1 MLPDTE
7 PRVVNSATARKRI
20 LFVDDDRTVLDAFAQ
35 TLRDASSD
43 YEMAFTTSAQEALR
57 KLTENKFD
65 VIVADMHMPEM
76 GGADLL
82 TEVNRL
88 YPQTVRI
95 LLSDNAGLEL
105 VVRSS
110 TTAHQFLTKPCDAA
124 TLRRTLDRALRIREI
139 LASPGLRTVVSR
151 MTSLPSLPAMY
162 TKLVE
167 SLDDPE
173 ITSRELGEIIAQ
185 DVGMS
190 AKILQIANS
199 AFFGLY
205 RYVANPSEAAVYLGI
220 DTIRALTLSTSVFSA
235 FQEAGLNPF
244 FIGQLQQHSMATG
257 MVAHAIAKAENLPKK
272 ACDASLVGGLLHDAG
287 KLVLAANCPKEYA
300 DVLVLVGKERIAS
313 NAAESRIFAATHA
326 EIGSYLLWLWG
337 LPDEVCR
344 AVAFHHHP
352 REASAKAFTAAAAI
366 HVADALEHE
375 RTAVDPVPQMDID
388 LNFLESLGLAGRLP
402 DWRRLCSEQLD
413 KKDDAS

>member
-1 MLPDTE
+1 MLPDNE
-7 PRVVNSATARKRI
+7 PRAANAATALKRI
-20 LFVDDDRTVLDAFAQ
+20 LFVDDDQNVLDTIER
-35 TLRDASSD
+35 TLIDANSD
-43 YEMAFTTSAQEALR
+43 YEMAFTTSGREALR
-57 KLTENKFD
+57 KLEGSEFD
-65 VIVADMHMPEM
+65 VIVADMHMPEI

-82 TEVNRL
+82 TEVMRL

-95 LLSDNAGLEL
+95 LLSDNAGLDL
-105 VVRSS
+105 VLRSS
-110 TTAHQFLTKPCDAA
+110 TRAHQFLTKPSDVA
-124 TLRRTLDRALRIREI
+124 TLRRTLDRALRIREM
-139 LASPGLRTVVSR
+139 LAAPGLRTVVSR

-173 ITSRELGEIIAQ
+173 ISSRELGEIIAQ
-185 DVGMS
+185 DVGMT

-220 DTIRALTLSTSVFSA
+220 DTIRALTLSTTVFSA

-257 MVAHAIAKAENLPKK
+257 IVAHAIAKAENLPKK
-272 ACDASLVGGLLHDAG
+272 DRDASLVGGLLHDAG

-300 DVLVLVGKERIAS
+300 DVLALMRKESITAY
-313 NAAESRIFAATHA
+313 AAEGRVFGATHA

-344 AVAFHHHP
+344 AVAFHHQP
-352 REASAKAFTAAAAI
+352 REGSAKAFTAAAAI

-375 RTAVDPVPQMDID
+375 RAELNPAFQVDID
-388 LNFLESLGLAGRLP
+388 VDFLTMLGLAGRVP
-402 DWRRLCSEQLD
+402 AWRVLCSEQLD
-413 KKDDAS
+413 RKEEA

>member
-1 MLPDTE
+1 MSPDNE
-7 PRVVNSATARKRI
+7 PRAANATTALKRI
-20 LFVDDDRTVLDAFAQ
+20 LFVDDDQNILEGMGRTLLDANSDFEMVFA
-35 TLRDASSD
+35 
-43 YEMAFTTSAQEALR
+43 TSAQEALR
-57 KLTENKFD
+57 KLAESEFD
-65 VIVADMHMPEM
+65 VVVADMHMPEM

-82 TEVNRL
+82 TEVMRF

-95 LLSDNAGLEL
+95 LLSDNTGLEL
-105 VVRSS
+105 VIRSS

-124 TLRRTLDRALRIREI
+124 TLRRTLDRALRIREM

-162 TKLVE
+162 TKLVA

-185 DVGMS
+185 DVGMT

-257 MVAHAIAKAENLPKK
+257 MVAHSIAKAESLPKK

-300 DVLVLVGKERIAS
+300 DVLALMKKERRAS
-313 NAAESRIFAATHA
+313 YAAESQIFGATHA
-326 EIGSYLLWLWG
+326 EIGAYLLWLWG

-344 AVAFHHHP
+344 AVAFHHQP
-352 REASAKAFTAAAAI
+352 RGASAKAFTAAAAI
-366 HVADALEHE
+366 HVANALEHE
-375 RTAVDPVPQMDID
+375 REAVDTILQQDID
-388 LNFLESLGLAGRLP
+388 LEFLKSLGLASRLP
-402 DWRRLCSEQLD
+402 EWRRLCSQQLD
-413 KKDDAS
+413 KKEEA

>member
-1 MLPDTE
+1 MLPDNE
-7 PRVVNSATARKRI
+7 PPVSNAVTALKRV

-35 TLRDASSD
+35 TLRDATSD
-43 YEMAFTTSAQEALR
+43 YEIAFTASAPEALR
-57 KLTENKFD
+57 KLAGSEFD

-82 TEVNRL
+82 TEVMRL

-110 TTAHQFLTKPCDAA
+110 TAAHQLLTKPCDAA
-124 TLRRTLDRALRIREI
+124 TLRRTLDRALRIREM

-162 TKLVE
+162 TKLVA

-185 DVGMS
+185 DVGMT

-220 DTIRALTLSTSVFSA
+220 DTIRALTLSTSVFTA

-257 MVAHAIAKAENLPKK
+257 MVAHAIAKAESLPKK

-300 DVLVLVGKERIAS
+300 YVLVLVGKERLTS
-313 NAAESRIFAATHA
+313 HAAESRIFGATHA

-344 AVAFHHHP
+344 AVAFHHRP
-352 REASAKAFTAAAAI
+352 RESSGKAFTAAVAI
-366 HVADALEHE
+366 HVANALEHE
-375 RTAVDPVPQMDID
+375 RAAADPVPQMDID
-388 LNFLESLGLAGRLP
+388 LDFLKSLGLAGRLP
-402 DWRRLCSEQLD
+402 EWRRLCNEQLD
-413 KKDDAS
+413 KKEEV

>member
-1 MLPDTE
+1 MFPDNE
-7 PRVVNSATARKRI
+7 PRAVNATTSLKRV
-20 LFVDDDRTVLDAFAQ
+20 LFVDDDRNVLDGIEQ
-35 TLRDASSD
+35 TLLDASSD
-43 YEMAFTTSAQEALR
+43 YEVAFTTSGREALR
-57 KLTENKFD
+57 KLAESGFD
-65 VIVADMHMPEM
+65 VIVADMHMPEI
-76 GGADLL
+76 GGADLF
-82 TEVNRL
+82 TEVMRL

-95 LLSDNAGLEL
+95 LLSDNAGLDL
-105 VVRSS
+105 VLRSS

-124 TLRRTLDRALRIREI
+124 TLRRTLERALRIREM

-151 MTSLPSLPAMY
+151 MTSLPTLPAMY
-162 TKLVE
+162 TKLVA

-173 ITSRELGEIIAQ
+173 ISSRELGEIIAQ
-185 DVGMS
+185 DVGMT

-220 DTIRALTLSTSVFSA
+220 DTIRALTLSTTVFSA

-257 MVAHAIAKAENLPKK
+257 MVAYAIAKAENLPKK

-287 KLVLAANCPKEYA
+287 KLVLAATCPKEYA
-300 DVLVLVGKERIAS
+300 DVVALMRKEGLTS
-313 NAAESRIFAATHA
+313 YAAESQIFGATHA

-344 AVAFHHHP
+344 AVAFHHQP
-352 REASAKAFTAAAAI
+352 REASAKVFTAAAAI
-366 HVADALEHE
+366 HVANALEHE
-375 RTAVDPVPQMDID
+375 RATVDPVLQMNID
-388 LNFLESLGLAGRLP
+388 LEFLKSLGLANRLP
-402 DWRRLCSEQLD
+402 EWRRLCSEQLD
-413 KKDDAS
+413 KKEEA

>member
-1 MLPDTE
+1 MLPDNE
-7 PRVVNSATARKRI
+7 PRAANADTVQRRV
-20 LFVDDDRTVLDAFAQ
+20 LFVDDDQNVLDEIER
-35 TLRDASSD
+35 TLIDTNSD
-43 YEMAFTTSAQEALR
+43 YEIAFTSSGREALR
-57 KLTENKFD
+57 KLEENAFD
-65 VIVADMHMPEM
+65 IVVADMHMPEI
-76 GGADLL
+76 GGAELL
-82 TEVNRL
+82 TEVTRL

-95 LLSDNAGLEL
+95 LLSDNAGLDL
-105 VVRSS
+105 VLRSS

-124 TLRRTLDRALRIREI
+124 TLRRTLDRALRIREM

-151 MTSLPSLPAMY
+151 MTSLPTLPAMY

-173 ITSRELGEIIAQ
+173 ISSRELGDIIAQ
-185 DVGMS
+185 DVGMT

-205 RYVANPSEAAVYLGI
+205 RYVANPSEAAVYLGV
-220 DTIRALTLSTSVFSA
+220 DTIRALTLSTTVFSA
-235 FQEAGLNPF
+235 FQKAGLNPS

-257 MVAHAIAKAENLPKK
+257 IVASAIAKAENLPKK
-272 ACDASLVGGLLHDAG
+272 GCDASLVGGLLHDAG

-300 DVLVLVGKERIAS
+300 DVLALMQKENITAHT
-313 NAAESRIFAATHA
+313 AEGRIFGATHA

-344 AVAFHHHP
+344 AVAFHHQP
-352 REASAKAFTAAAAI
+352 RESSATAFTAAAAI

-375 RTAVDPVPQMDID
+375 RAALDPIFQMNID
-388 LNFLESLGLAGRLP
+388 LDLLKTLGLAGRVAE
-402 DWRRLCSEQLD
+402 WRRLCNEQLN
-413 KKDDAS
+413 KKEEA

>member
-1 MLPDTE
+1 MFPDDE
-7 PRVVNSATARKRI
+7 PRAINAATALKRV
-20 LFVDDDRTVLDAFAQ
+20 LFVDDDRAVLDAMER
-35 TLRDASSD
+35 TLLDTSSD
-43 YEMAFTTSAQEALR
+43 YEVAFTTSVPEALR
-57 KLTENKFD
+57 QLAESEFD
-65 VIVADMHMPEM
+65 VIVADMHMPET

-82 TEVNRL
+82 TEVMRL

-95 LLSDNAGLEL
+95 LLSDNAGVEIVL
-105 VVRSS
+105 RSS

-124 TLRRTLDRALRIREI
+124 TLRRTLERALRIREM

-151 MTSLPSLPAMY
+151 MTTLPTLPAMY
-162 TKLVE
+162 TKLVA

-173 ITSRELGEIIAQ
+173 ISSRELGEIIAQ
-185 DVGMS
+185 DVGMT

-235 FQEAGLNPF
+235 FQEAGLNPT

-257 MVAHAIAKAENLPKK
+257 MVAQAIAKAENSPKK
-272 ACDASLVGGLLHDAG
+272 ICDASLVGGLLHDAG
-287 KLVLAANCPKEYA
+287 KLVLAANCPEEYA
-300 DVLVLVGKERIAS
+300 DVLVLMGKERIAAY
-313 NAAESRIFAATHA
+313 AAESRVFGATHA

-344 AVAFHHHP
+344 AVAFHHRP
-352 REASAKAFTAAAAI
+352 REVPAKTFTAAAAI

-375 RTAVDPVPQMDID
+375 RAAVDPMIQPDID
-388 LNFLESLGLAGRLP
+388 LAFLKSLGLGNRLSE
-402 DWRRLCSEQLD
+402 WRRLCSEQLD
-413 KKDDAS
+413 TKEEA

>member
-1 MLPDTE
+1 MFPDNE
-7 PRVVNSATARKRI
+7 PRAVNAATPLKRV
-20 LFVDDDRTVLDAFAQ
+20 LFVDDDRNVLDAIER
-35 TLRDASSD
+35 TLLDPNSD
-43 YEMAFTTSAQEALR
+43 YEMAFTTNGREALR
-57 KLTENKFD
+57 KLEESEFD
-65 VIVADMHMPEM
+65 VIVADMHMPEV
-76 GGADLL
+76 GGAELL
-82 TEVNRL
+82 TEVTRL
-88 YPQTVRI
+88 SPQTVRI
-95 LLSDNAGLEL
+95 LLSDNAGIDL
-105 VVRSS
+105 VLRSS

-124 TLRRTLDRALRIREI
+124 TLRTTLERALRIREM

-173 ITSRELGEIIAQ
+173 ISSRKLGEIIAQ

-220 DTIRALTLSTSVFSA
+220 DTIRALTLSTTVFSA

-244 FIGQLQQHSMATG
+244 FIGQLQQHSMGTG
-257 MVAHAIAKAENLPKK
+257 IVAHAIAKVENLPKK
-272 ACDASLVGGLLHDAG
+272 DCDASLVGGLLHDAG

-300 DVLVLVGKERIAS
+300 DVLALVRKESITAY
-313 NAAESRIFAATHA
+313 AAEGRVFGATHA
-326 EIGSYLLWLWG
+326 GIGSYLLWLWG

-344 AVAFHHHP
+344 AVAFHHQP
-352 REASAKAFTAAAAI
+352 RECSATAFTGAAAI

-375 RTAVDPVPQMDID
+375 RAAVNPIFQMDID
-388 LNFLESLGLAGRLP
+388 LDFLTPLGLAGRVP
-402 DWRRLCSEQLD
+402 EWRCLCSEQLD
-413 KKDDAS
+413 RKEEA

>member
-1 MLPDTE
+1 MFPDNE
-7 PRVVNSATARKRI
+7 PQAVNTATALKRV
-20 LFVDDDRTVLDAFAQ
+20 LFVDDDQKVLDAIER
-35 TLRDASSD
+35 TLLEVSSD
-43 YEMAFTTSAQEALR
+43 YDMAFTTNAREALR
-57 KLTENKFD
+57 KLQESAFD
-65 VIVADMHMPEM
+65 VIVADMHMPEL
-76 GGADLL
+76 GGAELL
-82 TEVNRL
+82 TEVTRL

-95 LLSDNAGLEL
+95 LLSDNASLDL
-105 VVRSS
+105 VLRSS

-124 TLRRTLDRALRIREI
+124 TLRRTLDRALRIREM

-185 DVGMS
+185 DVGMT

-205 RYVANPSEAAVYLGI
+205 RYVANPSEAAVYLGV
-220 DTIRALTLSTSVFSA
+220 DTIRALTLSTTVFSA

-257 MVAHAIAKAENLPKK
+257 IVAQAIAKAESLPKK
-272 ACDASLVGGLLHDAG
+272 DCDASLVGGLLHDAG

-300 DVLVLVGKERIAS
+300 EVQAMMGKEGITS
-313 NAAESRIFAATHA
+313 YAAEGRVFGATHA

-344 AVAFHHHP
+344 AVAFHHQP
-352 REASAKAFTAAAAI
+352 RESSATAFTAAAAI

-375 RTAVDPVPQMDID
+375 RAASNPNYQMDID
-388 LNFLESLGLAGRLP
+388 LDFLTKLGLAERVSA
-402 DWRRLCSEQLD
+402 WRRLCGQHLD
-413 KKDDAS
+413 RKEEG

>member
-7 PRVVNSATARKRI
+7 PRVDNTATALKRV

-35 TLRDASSD
+35 TLRDANSD

-57 KLTENKFD
+57 RLAESEID
-65 VIVADMHMPEM
+65 VVVADMHMPEI

-82 TEVNRL
+82 TEVMRL

-95 LLSDNAGLEL
+95 LISDNAGIEL

-124 TLRRTLDRALRIREI
+124 TLRRTLDRALRIREM

-151 MTSLPSLPAMY
+151 MTSLPTLPAMY

-173 ITSRELGEIIAQ
+173 ISSRELGDIIAQ
-185 DVGMS
+185 DVGMT

-205 RYVANPSEAAVYLGI
+205 RYVANPSEAAVYLVI

-257 MVAHAIAKAENLPKK
+257 MVALAIAKAESLPKK

-300 DVLVLVGKERIAS
+300 DVLALIRNENLTS
-313 NAAESRIFAATHA
+313 YTAESQIFGAPHA
-326 EIGSYLLWLWG
+326 HIASYLLWLWG

-344 AVAFHHHP
+344 AVAFHHRP

-366 HVADALEHE
+366 HVAHALEHE
-375 RTAVDPVPQMDID
+375 LASADPI
-388 LNFLESLGLAGRLP
+388 
-402 DWRRLCSEQLD
+402 
-413 KKDDAS
+413 

>member
-1 MLPDTE
+1 MFPDDE
-7 PRVVNSATARKRI
+7 PRVVNTATTLKRV

-43 YEMAFTTSAQEALR
+43 YEIAFTTSAQEALR
-57 KLTENKFD
+57 KLTESEFD
-65 VIVADMHMPEM
+65 VIVADMHMPET

-82 TEVNRL
+82 TEVMRL

-110 TTAHQFLTKPCDAA
+110 TAAHQFLTKPCDAA
-124 TLRRTLDRALRIREI
+124 TLRRTLDRALRIREM

-257 MVAHAIAKAENLPKK
+257 MVAHAIAKAEILPKK

-300 DVLVLVGKERIAS
+300 DVLALMRKEILTS
-313 NAAESRIFAATHA
+313 YAAESRIFGATHA

-352 REASAKAFTAAAAI
+352 RSSSPKAFTAAAAI

-375 RTAVDPVPQMDID
+375 RAAVDPVLQMDID
-388 LNFLESLGLAGRLP
+388 LEFLKSLNMANRLP
-402 DWRRLCSEQLD
+402 EWRRLCSEQLD
-413 KKDDAS
+413 GKEEA

>member
-1 MLPDTE
+1 MFPDNE
-7 PRVVNSATARKRI
+7 PRAVNATTSLKRV
-20 LFVDDDRTVLDAFAQ
+20 LFVDDDRNVLDSIEQ
-35 TLRDASSD
+35 NLSDASSD
-43 YEMAFTTSAQEALR
+43 YAITFSTSGREALR
-57 KLTENKFD
+57 KLEESDFD
-65 VIVADMHMPEM
+65 VIVADMHMPEI
-76 GGADLL
+76 GGADLF
-82 TEVNRL
+82 TEVMRL

-95 LLSDNAGLEL
+95 LLSDNAGLDL
-105 VVRSS
+105 VLRSS

-124 TLRRTLDRALRIREI
+124 TLQRTLDRALRIREM

-151 MTSLPSLPAMY
+151 MTSLPTLPAMY
-162 TKLVE
+162 TKLVA

-173 ITSRELGEIIAQ
+173 ISSRDLGEIIAQ
-185 DVGMS
+185 DVGMT

-220 DTIRALTLSTSVFSA
+220 DTIRALTLSTTVFSA

-244 FIGQLQQHSMATG
+244 FIGQLQQHSMGTG
-257 MVAHAIAKAENLPKK
+257 MVAHAIAKAESLPKK

-300 DVLVLVGKERIAS
+300 DVVALMRKES
-313 NAAESRIFAATHA
+313 LTSYAAESQIFGATHA

-344 AVAFHHHP
+344 AVAFHHQP
-352 REASAKAFTAAAAI
+352 RECAPKAFTAAAAI
-366 HVADALEHE
+366 HVANALEHE
-375 RTAVDPVPQMDID
+375 RASVDPVLQMDID
-388 LNFLESLGLAGRLP
+388 LDFLKSLGLANRLP
-402 DWRRLCSEQLD
+402 EWRRLCSEQLD
-413 KKDDAS
+413 KKEEA